1 MSALKAPTNE
11 YESLRAGIEYK
22 LAMQAIRKLV
32 RTSKDDDYT
41 QAIAIAEII
50 KSMMEDVER
59 RCDDGPAT

>member
-1 MSALKAPTNE
+1 MSVLKAPTNE

>member
-50 KSMMEDVER
+50 KSMMLDVER